1 MKQLNEEQLCIEWQ
15 LAAEHES
22 NSTLCD
28 AVNAFISM
36 SAEYIPQRH
45 LKSTWLESPLGPV
58 LAIADEERLYLLEF
72 VARRCLER
80 EINGLKIKLKATI
93 TPGTTA
99 VTRLIGAEL
108 HAYFAGSLKQFTT
121 PIHLLGSTFQQS
133 VWQELLLIPYGETRS
148 YAKQAENLG
157 KPTAF
162 RAVANANGAN
172 QLAIIIP
179 CHRIINL
186 NGALGGYGGGIS
198 RKQWLLAHE
207 QCYK

>member
-1 MKQLNEEQLCIEWQ
+1 MKQLKEEQVDIETQ
-15 LAAEHES
+15 LAAEHQA
-22 NSTLCD
+22 NSTLR
-28 AVNAFISM
+28 NAIDLVM
-36 SAEYIPQRH
+36 NRTCAPIPQLH
-45 LKSTWLESPLGPV
+45 LHSAWLESPLGPV

-72 VARRCLER
+72 VARRGLER
-80 EINGLKIKLKATI
+80 EINRLKKTLKATI
-93 TPGTTA
+93 TPGSTA
-99 VTRLIGAEL
+99 VIRLISSEL

-133 VWQELLLIPYGETRS
+133 VWQELMHIPYGETRS
-148 YAKQAENLG
+148 YSKQAENLG

-186 NGALGGYGGGIS
+186 NGALGGYGGGIG

-207 QCYK
+207 QRYQ